1 MRWEAVLMNLDKVY
15 NSIEDVLEVAQSAE
29 GKMVGEFDINNRLES
44 KGNKG
49 GIGQILE
56 EGLFKIAVNSRAEAD
71 FVNLGLE
78 LKVTAI
84 KENKKNDF
92 SAKERLVLNI
102 INYEED
108 YKDSFENSAF
118 WQKNKNLLIVFYLYK
133 DDLDKKEFPIVKSV
147 LHEFD
152 PADLEI
158 IKQDWQ
164 TIINKIKQG
173 EAHNISESDT
183 MYLAA
188 CTKGVNANSVRK
200 QPFSAI
206 PAKQRAFSLKSSY
219 MSAFAR
225 RVIDRQLIPSLFNV
239 DELKSKTTLQLLQ
252 ERFAPYIGK
261 RVSEIAKLV
270 DIPVTKNKAFN
281 ANLISAVLGV
291 KGTKLESLREFSKA
305 NIKFKTIRLEPTGI
319 PKEHMS
325 FEQIDF
331 HRWVNDAWEDSQL
344 YEKFEYTKYLFVVF
358 QYDETEKE
366 NKNREPYLKG
376 IMLWNMPEVVIEH
389 ELKELWKTTKAI
401 LETGVELKPVR
412 NGVSNN
418 LPGAKFNGVCHIR
431 PKGKDGNDKVVLPDG
446 QEITKQCYWLNRE
459 YIAEI
464 VKELK

>member
-1 MRWEAVLMNLDKVY
+1 MNLDKVY
-15 NSIEDVLEVAQSAE
+15 NSIEDVLDVAQSAE
-29 GKMVGEFDINNRLES
+29 GKTVGEFDINNRLES

-84 KENKKNDF
+84 KENKKKEF

-108 YKDSFENSAF
+108 YKASFDNSAF

-219 MSAFAR
+219 MTAFAR
-225 RVIDRQLIPSLFNV
+225 RVIERQSIPSLFNI

-261 RVSEIAKLV
+261 RVYELARLM
-270 DIPVTKNKAFN
+270 DISITKNKAFN
-281 ANLISAVLGV
+281 ANLISAILGV
-291 KGTKLESLREFSKA
+291 KGTKLESLREFNKA
-305 NIKFKTIRLEPTGI
+305 NIKFKTIRLEPNGN
-319 PKEHMS
+319 PREHMS

-331 HRWVNDAWEDSQL
+331 NRWIRDDWEESQI
-344 YEKFEYTKYLFVVF
+344 YENFEYTKYLFVVF
-358 QYDETEKE
+358 QYDETETQ
-366 NKNREPYLKG
+366 NKVREPYLKG

-389 ELKELWKTTKAI
+389 ELKDLWKTTKAI
-401 LETGVELKPVR
+401 LETGVELKPVC
-412 NGVSNN
+412 NGISNN

-431 PKGKDGNDKVVLPDG
+431 PKGRDGNDKVMLPDG

-464 VKELK
+464 VKDLK

>member
-1 MRWEAVLMNLDKVY
+1 MNLDKVY
-15 NSIEDVLEVAQSAE
+15 NSIEDVLDVAQSAE
-29 GKMVGEFDINNRLES
+29 GKTVGEFDINNRLES

-84 KENKKNDF
+84 KENKKKEF

-102 INYEED
+102 INYEE
-108 YKDSFENSAF
+108 
-118 WQKNKNLLIVFYLYK
+118 
-133 DDLDKKEFPIVKSV
+133 
-147 LHEFD
+147 
-152 PADLEI
+152 DLEI

-219 MSAFAR
+219 MTAFAR
-225 RVIDRQLIPSLFNV
+225 RVIDRQSIPSLFNV

-252 ERFAPYIGK
+252 EKFAPYIGK
-261 RVSEIAKLV
+261 RVSELARLM
-270 DIPVTKNKAFN
+270 DISITKNKAFN
-281 ANLISAVLGV
+281 ANLISAILGV
-291 KGTKLESLREFSKA
+291 KGTKLESLREFNKA
-305 NIKFKTIRLEPTGI
+305 NIKFKTIRLEPNGI
-319 PKEHMS
+319 PREHMS

-331 HRWVNDAWEDSQL
+331 NRWIRDDWEESQI
-344 YEKFEYTKYLFVVF
+344 YENFEYTKYLFVVF
-358 QYDETEKE
+358 QYDETETQ
-366 NKNREPYLKG
+366 NKDREPYLKG

-389 ELKELWKTTKAI
+389 ELKDLWKTTKVI
-401 LETGVELKPVR
+401 LETGVELKTVR

-431 PKGKDGNDKVVLPDG
+431 PKGRDGNDKVILPDG

-464 VKELK
+464 VKDLK

>member
-1 MRWEAVLMNLDKVY
+1 MNLDKVY
-15 NSIEDVLEVAQSAE
+15 NSIEDVLDVAQSAE
-29 GKMVGEFDINNRLES
+29 GKTVGEFDINNRLES

-84 KENKKNDF
+84 KENKKKEF

-108 YKDSFENSAF
+108 YKASFDNSAF

-219 MSAFAR
+219 MTAFAR
-225 RVIDRQLIPSLFNV
+225 RVIERQSIPSLFNI

-261 RVSEIAKLV
+261 RVSELARLM
-270 DIPVTKNKAFN
+270 DISITKNKAFN
-281 ANLISAVLGV
+281 ANLISAILGV
-291 KGTKLESLREFSKA
+291 KGTKLESLREFNKA
-305 NIKFKTIRLEPTGI
+305 NIKFKTIRLEPNGI
-319 PKEHMS
+319 PREHMS

-331 HRWVNDAWEDSQL
+331 SRWIKDDWEESQI
-344 YEKFEYTKYLFVVF
+344 YENFEYTKYLFVVF
-358 QYDETEKE
+358 QYDDTETQ
-366 NKNREPYLKG
+366 NKDREPYLKG

-389 ELKELWKTTKAI
+389 ELKDLWKTTKSI

-412 NGVSNN
+412 NGISNN

-446 QEITKQCYWLNRE
+446 QSITKQCYWLNRE
-459 YIAEI
+459 YIGEI
-464 VKELK
+464 LKELK

>member
-1 MRWEAVLMNLDKVY
+1 MGTDKVY
-15 NSIEDVLEVAQSAE
+15 NSIEEVLDIAESAE
-29 GKMVGEFDINNRLES
+29 GKTVGEFDINNRLDS
-44 KGNKG
+44 RGNKG
-49 GIGQILE
+49 GIGQVLE
-56 EGLFKIAVNSRAEAD
+56 EGLFKMAVNSRAEAD
-71 FVNLGLE
+71 FVDLGLE

-108 YKDSFENSAF
+108 YKDSFEESSF
-118 WQKNKNLLIVFYLYK
+118 WQKNKNLLVIFYLYK
-133 DDLDKKEFPIVKSV
+133 DELDKKDFPIIKSV
-147 LHEFD
+147 LHNFD
-152 PADLEI
+152 PVDLEI

-164 TIINKIKQG
+164 TIMDKIKAG
-173 EAHNISESDT
+173 EAHNISEGDT

-188 CTKGVNANSVRK
+188 CTKGANAKSIRK
-200 QPFSAI
+200 QPFSNI

-281 ANLISAVLGV
+281 ANLISAILGV
-291 KGTKLESLREFSKA
+291 KGTKLETLREFNKA
-305 NIKFKTIRLEPTGI
+305 NIKFKTIRLEPNGL
-319 PKEHMS
+319 PREHMS

-331 HRWVNDAWEDSQL
+331 KRWVKDDWEESQV
-344 YEKFEYTKYLFVVF
+344 YENFEYTKYLFVVF
-358 QYDETEKE
+358 QYDETATQ
-366 NKNREPYLKG
+366 NKDREPYLKG
-376 IMLWNMPEVVIEH
+376 IMLWNMPEVIIEH
-389 ELKELWKTTKAI
+389 ELKDLWKTTKAI

-418 LPGAKFNGVCHIR
+418 LPGAKFNGICHIR

-459 YIAEI
+459 YIAGI
-464 VKELK
+464 INELL

>member
-29 GKMVGEFDINNRLES
+29 GRTVGEFDINNRLES

-84 KENKKNDF
+84 KENKKNEF

-108 YKDSFENSAF
+108 YKDSFDNSAF

-158 IKQDWQ
+158 IKQDWE
-164 TIINKIKQG
+164 TIIDKIKQG

-219 MSAFAR
+219 MTAFAR
-225 RVIDRQLIPSLFNV
+225 RVIDRQSIPSLFNV

-252 ERFAPYIGK
+252 EKFAPYIGK
-261 RVSEIAKLV
+261 SVSEIARLM
-270 DIPVTKNKAFN
+270 DIPITKNKAFN

-291 KGTKLESLREFSKA
+291 KGTKLESLREFNKA
-305 NIKFKTIRLEPTGI
+305 NIKFKTIRLEPNGV
-319 PKEHMS
+319 PREHMS

-331 HRWVNDAWEDSQL
+331 TRWVRDDWEESQV
-344 YEKFEYTKYLFVVF
+344 YENFEYTKYLFVVF
-358 QYDETEKE
+358 QYDETATQ
-366 NKNREPYLKG
+366 NKDREPYLKG
-376 IMLWNMPEVVIEH
+376 IILWNMPEVVIEH
-389 ELKELWKTTKAI
+389 ELKDLWKTTKAI
-401 LETGVELKPVR
+401 LETGVELKPAR

-431 PKGKDGNDKVVLPDG
+431 PKGKDGNDKVMLPDG

-464 VKELK
+464 VKKL

>member
-1 MRWEAVLMNLDKVY
+1 MNLDKVY
-15 NSIEDVLEVAQSAE
+15 NSIEDVLDVAQSAE
-29 GKMVGEFDINNRLES
+29 GKTVGEFDINNRLES

-84 KENKKNDF
+84 KENKKNKF

-108 YKDSFENSAF
+108 YKDSFDNSAF

-219 MSAFAR
+219 MTVFAR
-225 RVIDRQLIPSLFNV
+225 RVIERQSIPSLFNI

-261 RVSEIAKLV
+261 RVSELARLM
-270 DIPVTKNKAFN
+270 DISVTKNKAFN

-291 KGTKLESLREFSKA
+291 KGTKLESLREFNKA
-305 NIKFKTIRLEPTGI
+305 NIKFKTIRLEPNGI
-319 PKEHMS
+319 PREHMS

-331 HRWVNDAWEDSQL
+331 NRWIRDDWEESQI
-344 YEKFEYTKYLFVVF
+344 YENFEYTKYLFVVF
-358 QYDETEKE
+358 QYDETETQ
-366 NKNREPYLKG
+366 NKDREPYLKG

-389 ELKELWKTTKAI
+389 ELKDLWKTTKSI
-401 LETGVELKPVR
+401 LETGVELKFVR

-418 LPGAKFNGVCHIR
+418 LPGASFNGICHIR
-431 PKGKDGNDKVVLPDG
+431 PKARDGKDQVELPDG
-446 QEITKQCYWLNRE
+446 QRITKQCYWLNRE

-464 VKELK
+464 VKELS

>member
-1 MRWEAVLMNLDKVY
+1 MGTDKVY
-15 NSIEDVLEVAQSAE
+15 NSIEEVLDIAESAE
-29 GKMVGEFDINNRLES
+29 GKTVGEFDINNRLDS
-44 KGNKG
+44 RGNKG
-49 GIGQILE
+49 GIGQVLE
-56 EGLFKIAVNSRAEAD
+56 EGLFKMAVNSRAEAD
-71 FVNLGLE
+71 FVDLGLE

-108 YKDSFENSAF
+108 YKDSFEESSF
-118 WQKNKNLLIVFYLYK
+118 WQKNKNLLVIFYLYK
-133 DDLDKKEFPIVKSV
+133 DELDKKDFPIIKSV
-147 LHEFD
+147 LHNFD
-152 PADLEI
+152 PVDLEI

-164 TIINKIKQG
+164 TIMDKIIAG

-188 CTKGVNANSVRK
+188 CTKGANAKSIRK
-200 QPFSAI
+200 QPFSNI

-239 DELKSKTTLQLLQ
+239 DELKSKTTLQLLR

-261 RVSEIAKLV
+261 RVSEIARLM
-270 DIPVTKNKAFN
+270 DIPVSTNKAFN
-281 ANLISAVLGV
+281 ANLISAILGV
-291 KGTKLESLREFSKA
+291 KGTKLETLREFNKA
-305 NIKFKTIRLEPTGI
+305 NIKFKTIRLEPNGV
-319 PKEHMS
+319 PREHMS

-331 HRWVNDAWEDSQL
+331 KRWVRDDWEESQV
-344 YEKFEYTKYLFVVF
+344 YENFEYTKYLFVVF
-358 QYDETEKE
+358 QYDETATQ
-366 NKNREPYLKG
+366 NKDREPYLKG

-389 ELKELWKTTKAI
+389 ELKDLWKTTKAI
-401 LETGVELKPVR
+401 LEEGVQLTPVR

-418 LPGAKFNGVCHIR
+418 LPGASFNGVCHIR
-431 PKGKDGNDKVVLPDG
+431 PKARDGKDQVELPDG
-446 QEITKQCYWLNRE
+446 QHITKQCYWLNRE

-464 VKELK
+464 VKDI

>member
-1 MRWEAVLMNLDKVY
+1 MSTDKVY
-15 NSIEDVLEVAQSAE
+15 NSIEEVLDVAESAE
-29 GKMVGEFDINNRLES
+29 GKTVGEFDINHRLDS
-44 KGNKG
+44 RGNKG
-49 GIGQILE
+49 GIGQVLE
-56 EGLFKIAVNSRAEAD
+56 EGLFKMAVNSRAEAD
-71 FVNLGLE
+71 FVDLGLE

-108 YKDSFENSAF
+108 YKDSFEESSF
-118 WQKNKNLLIVFYLYK
+118 WQKNKNLLVIFYLYK
-133 DDLDKKEFPIVKSV
+133 DELDKKDFPIIKSV
-147 LHEFD
+147 LHNFD
-152 PADLEI
+152 PVDLEI

-164 TIINKIKQG
+164 TIIDKIKAG
-173 EAHNISESDT
+173 EAHNISEGDT

-188 CTKGVNANSVRK
+188 CTKGANAKSIRK
-200 QPFSAI
+200 QPFSNI

-261 RVSEIAKLV
+261 GVSEIVKIMG
-270 DIPVTKNKAFN
+270 IPITKNKAFN

-376 IMLWNMPEVVIEH
+376 IMLWNMPEIVIEH
-389 ELKELWKTTKAI
+389 ELKDLWKTTKAI

-418 LPGAKFNGVCHIR
+418 LPGASFNGVCHIR
-431 PKGKDGNDKVVLPDG
+431 PKARDGKDQVELPDG
-446 QEITKQCYWLNRE
+446 QHITKQCYWLNRE

>member
-1 MRWEAVLMNLDKVY
+1 MNLDKVY
-15 NSIEDVLEVAQSAE
+15 NSIEDVLDVAQSAE
-29 GKMVGEFDINNRLES
+29 GKTVGEFDINNRLES

-84 KENKKNDF
+84 KENKKKEF

-108 YKDSFENSAF
+108 YKASFDNSAF

-219 MSAFAR
+219 MTAFAR
-225 RVIDRQLIPSLFNV
+225 RVIDRQSIPSLFNV

-252 ERFAPYIGK
+252 EKFAPYIGK
-261 RVSEIAKLV
+261 RVSELARLM
-270 DIPVTKNKAFN
+270 DISITKNKAFN
-281 ANLISAVLGV
+281 ANLISAILGV
-291 KGTKLESLREFSKA
+291 KGTKLESLREFNKA
-305 NIKFKTIRLEPTGI
+305 NIKFKTIRLEPNGI
-319 PKEHMS
+319 PREHMS

-331 HRWVNDAWEDSQL
+331 NRWIRDDWEESQI
-344 YEKFEYTKYLFVVF
+344 YENFEYTKYLFVVF
-358 QYDETEKE
+358 QYDETETQ
-366 NKNREPYLKG
+366 NKDREPYLKG

-389 ELKELWKTTKAI
+389 ELKDLWKTTKSI
-401 LETGVELKPVR
+401 LETGVELKFVR

-418 LPGAKFNGVCHIR
+418 LPGASFNGICHIR
-431 PKGKDGNDKVVLPDG
+431 PKARDGKDQVELPDG
-446 QEITKQCYWLNRE
+446 QRITKQCYWLNRE

-464 VKELK
+464 VKELS

>member
-1 MRWEAVLMNLDKVY
+1 M
-15 NSIEDVLEVAQSAE
+15 
-29 GKMVGEFDINNRLES
+29 
-44 KGNKG
+44 
-49 GIGQILE
+49 
-56 EGLFKIAVNSRAEAD
+56 NSRAEAD

-84 KENKKNDF
+84 KENKKKEF

-108 YKDSFENSAF
+108 YKASFDNSAF

-164 TIINKIKQG
+164 TIIYKIKQG

-219 MSAFAR
+219 MTAFAR
-225 RVIDRQLIPSLFNV
+225 RVIERQSIPSLFNI

-261 RVSEIAKLV
+261 RVSELARLM
-270 DIPVTKNKAFN
+270 DI
-281 ANLISAVLGV
+281 S
-291 KGTKLESLREFSKA
+291 
-305 NIKFKTIRLEPTGI
+305 
-319 PKEHMS
+319 
-325 FEQIDF
+325 
-331 HRWVNDAWEDSQL
+331 
-344 YEKFEYTKYLFVVF
+344 
-358 QYDETEKE
+358 
-366 NKNREPYLKG
+366 
-376 IMLWNMPEVVIEH
+376 
-389 ELKELWKTTKAI
+389 
-401 LETGVELKPVR
+401 
-412 NGVSNN
+412 
-418 LPGAKFNGVCHIR
+418 
-431 PKGKDGNDKVVLPDG
+431 
-446 QEITKQCYWLNRE
+446 ITK
-459 YIAEI
+459 
-464 VKELK
+464 K

>member
-1 MRWEAVLMNLDKVY
+1 MNLDKVY
-15 NSIEDVLEVAQSAE
+15 NSIEDVLDVAQSAE
-29 GKMVGEFDINNRLES
+29 GKKVGEFDINNRLES

-84 KENKKNDF
+84 KENKKKEF

-108 YKDSFENSAF
+108 YKDSFDNSAF

-173 EAHNISESDT
+173 QAHNISESDT

-219 MSAFAR
+219 MTAFAR
-225 RVIDRQLIPSLFNV
+225 RVIERQLIPSLFNV
-239 DELKSKTTLQLLQ
+239 DELTSKTTLQLLQ

-261 RVSEIAKLV
+261 TVSELARLM
-270 DIPVTKNKAFN
+270 DISVTKNKAFN

-291 KGTKLESLREFSKA
+291 KGTKLESLREFNKA
-305 NIKFKTIRLEPTGI
+305 NIKFKTIRLEPNGI
-319 PKEHMS
+319 PREHMS

-331 HRWVNDAWEDSQL
+331 NRWIRDDWEESQIMRIL
-344 YEKFEYTKYLFVVF
+344 STQNIYLWYFNTMK
-358 QYDETEKE
+358 QRHKI
-366 NKNREPYLKG
+366 K
-376 IMLWNMPEVVIEH
+376 IES
-389 ELKELWKTTKAI
+389 LT
-401 LETGVELKPVR
+401 
-412 NGVSNN
+412 
-418 LPGAKFNGVCHIR
+418 
-431 PKGKDGNDKVVLPDG
+431 
-446 QEITKQCYWLNRE
+446 
-459 YIAEI
+459 
-464 VKELK
+464 

>member
-1 MRWEAVLMNLDKVY
+1 MNLDKVY
-15 NSIEDVLEVAQSAE
+15 NSIEDVLDVAQSAE
-29 GKMVGEFDINNRLES
+29 GKTVGEFDINNRLES

-84 KENKKNDF
+84 KENKKKEF

-108 YKDSFENSAF
+108 YKDSFDNSAF

-173 EAHNISESDT
+173 QAHNISESDT

-219 MSAFAR
+219 MTAFAR
-225 RVIDRQLIPSLFNV
+225 RVIERQSIPSLFNI

-261 RVSEIAKLV
+261 RVAELARLM
-270 DIPVTKNKAFN
+270 DISVTKNKAFN

-291 KGTKLESLREFSKA
+291 KGTKLESLREFNKA
-305 NIKFKTIRLEPTGI
+305 NIKFKTIRLEPNGI
-319 PKEHMS
+319 PREHMS

-331 HRWVNDAWEDSQL
+331 NRWIRDDWEESQI
-344 YEKFEYTKYLFVVF
+344 YENFEYTKYLFVVF
-358 QYDETEKE
+358 QYDETETQ
-366 NKNREPYLKG
+366 NKDREPYLKG

-389 ELKELWKTTKAI
+389 ELKDLWKTTKSI
-401 LETGVELKPVR
+401 LETGVELKFVR

-418 LPGAKFNGVCHIR
+418 LPGASFNGICHIR
-431 PKGKDGNDKVVLPDG
+431 PKARDGKDQVELPDG
-446 QEITKQCYWLNRE
+446 QRITKQCYWLNRE

-464 VKELK
+464 VKELS

>member
-1 MRWEAVLMNLDKVY
+1 MSTDKVY
-15 NSIEDVLEVAQSAE
+15 NSIEEVLDIAESAE
-29 GKMVGEFDINNRLES
+29 GKTVGEFDINNRLDS
-44 KGNKG
+44 RGNKG
-49 GIGQILE
+49 GIGQVLE
-56 EGLFKIAVNSRAEAD
+56 EGLFKMAVNSRAEAD
-71 FVNLGLE
+71 FVDLGLE

-108 YKDSFENSAF
+108 YKD
-118 WQKNKNLLIVFYLYK
+118 KK
-133 DDLDKKEFPIVKSV
+133 DFPIIKSV
-147 LHEFD
+147 LHNFD
-152 PADLEI
+152 PVDLEI

-164 TIINKIKQG
+164 TIIDKIKAG
-173 EAHNISESDT
+173 EAHNISEGDT

-188 CTKGVNANSVRK
+188 CTKGANAKSIRK
-200 QPFSAI
+200 QPFSNI

-331 HRWVNDAWEDSQL
+331 HRWLNDAWEDSQL

-401 LETGVELKPVR
+401 LEEGVQLTPVR

-418 LPGAKFNGVCHIR
+418 LPGASFNGICHIR
-431 PKGKDGNDKVVLPDG
+431 PKARDGKDQVELPDG
-446 QEITKQCYWLNRE
+446 QRITKQCYWLNRE

-464 VKELK
+464 VKELS

>member
-1 MRWEAVLMNLDKVY
+1 MNLDKVY
-15 NSIEDVLEVAQSAE
+15 NSIEDVLDVAQSAE
-29 GKMVGEFDINNRLES
+29 GKTVGEFDINNRLES

-84 KENKKNDF
+84 KENKKKEF

-108 YKDSFENSAF
+108 YKDSFDNSAF

-173 EAHNISESDT
+173 QAHNISESDT

-219 MSAFAR
+219 MTAFAR
-225 RVIDRQLIPSLFNV
+225 RVIERQSIPSLFNV

-261 RVSEIAKLV
+261 TVSELARLM
-270 DIPVTKNKAFN
+270 DISVTKNKAFN

-291 KGTKLESLREFSKA
+291 KGTKLESLREFNKA
-305 NIKFKTIRLEPTGI
+305 NIKFKTIRLEPNGI
-319 PKEHMS
+319 PREHMS

-331 HRWVNDAWEDSQL
+331 NRWIRDDWEESQI
-344 YEKFEYTKYLFVVF
+344 YENFEYTKYLFVVF
-358 QYDETEKE
+358 QYDETETQ
-366 NKNREPYLKG
+366 NKDREPYLKG

-389 ELKELWKTTKAI
+389 ELKDLWKTTKSI
-401 LETGVELKPVR
+401 LETGVELKFVR

-418 LPGAKFNGVCHIR
+418 LPGASFNGICHIR
-431 PKGKDGNDKVVLPDG
+431 PKARDGKDQVELPDG
-446 QEITKQCYWLNRE
+446 QRITKQCYWLNRE

-464 VKELK
+464 VKELS

>member
-1 MRWEAVLMNLDKVY
+1 MNLDKVY
-15 NSIEDVLEVAQSAE
+15 NSIEDVLDVAQSAE
-29 GKMVGEFDINNRLES
+29 GKTVGEFDINNRLES

-84 KENKKNDF
+84 KENKKKEF

-108 YKDSFENSAF
+108 YKDSFDNSAF

-173 EAHNISESDT
+173 QAHNISESDT

-219 MSAFAR
+219 MTAFAR
-225 RVIDRQLIPSLFNV
+225 RVIDRQSIPSLFNV
-239 DELKSKTTLQLLQ
+239 DELKSKTALDLLR

-261 RVSEIAKLV
+261 RVSEIARLMNL
-270 DIPVTKNKAFN
+270 PVSTNKAFN
-281 ANLISAVLGV
+281 ANLISSILGV
-291 KGTKLESLREFSKA
+291 KGTKLESLREFNKA
-305 NIKFKTIRLEPTGI
+305 NIKFKTIRLEPDGV
-319 PKEHMS
+319 PREHMS

-331 HRWVNDAWEDSQL
+331 NRWVSDDWEESQV
-344 YEKFEYTKYLFVVF
+344 YENFEYTKYLFVVF
-358 QYDETEKE
+358 QYDETKSE
-366 NKNREPYLKG
+366 NKDREPYLKG

-389 ELKELWKTTKAI
+389 ELKDLWKTTKSI

-418 LPGAKFNGVCHIR
+418 LPGTKFNGVCHIR
-431 PKGKDGNDKVVLPDG
+431 PKGRDGNDKVMLPDG
-446 QEITKQCYWLNRE
+446 QSITKQCYWLNRE
-459 YIAEI
+459 YIGEI
-464 VKELK
+464 LKELK

>member
-1 MRWEAVLMNLDKVY
+1 
-15 NSIEDVLEVAQSAE
+15 
-29 GKMVGEFDINNRLES
+29 MVI
-44 KGNKG
+44 
-49 GIGQILE
+49 
-56 EGLFKIAVNSRAEAD
+56 
-71 FVNLGLE
+71 
-78 LKVTAI
+78 
-84 KENKKNDF
+84 
-92 SAKERLVLNI
+92 
-102 INYEED
+102 
-108 YKDSFENSAF
+108 
-118 WQKNKNLLIVFYLYK
+118 FYLYK
-133 DDLDKKEFPIVKSV
+133 DELDKKDFPIIKSV
-147 LHEFD
+147 LHNFD
-152 PADLEI
+152 PVDLEI

-164 TIINKIKQG
+164 TIIDKIKAG
-173 EAHNISESDT
+173 EAHNISEGDT

-188 CTKGVNANSVRK
+188 CTKGANAKSIRK
-200 QPFSAI
+200 QPFSNI

-389 ELKELWKTTKAI
+389 ELKDLWKTTKAI
-401 LETGVELKPVR
+401 LEEGVQLTPVR

-418 LPGAKFNGVCHIR
+418 LPGANFNGVCHIR
-431 PKGKDGNDKVVLPDG
+431 PKARDGKDQVELPDG
-446 QEITKQCYWLNRE
+446 QHITKQCYWLNRE

-464 VKELK
+464 VKDI

>member
-1 MRWEAVLMNLDKVY
+1 MNLDKVY
-15 NSIEDVLEVAQSAE
+15 NSIEDVLDVAQSAE
-29 GKMVGEFDINNRLES
+29 GKTVGEFDINNRLES

-84 KENKKNDF
+84 KENKKKEF

-108 YKDSFENSAF
+108 YKASFDNSAF

-219 MSAFAR
+219 MTAFAR
-225 RVIDRQLIPSLFNV
+225 RVIERQSIPSLFNI

-261 RVSEIAKLV
+261 RVSELARLM
-270 DIPVTKNKAFN
+270 DISITKNKAFN
-281 ANLISAVLGV
+281 ANLISAILGV
-291 KGTKLESLREFSKA
+291 KGTKLESLREFNKA
-305 NIKFKTIRLEPTGI
+305 NIKFKTIRLEPNGN
-319 PKEHMS
+319 PREHMS

-331 HRWVNDAWEDSQL
+331 NRWIRDDWEESQI
-344 YEKFEYTKYLFVVF
+344 YENFEYTKYLFVVF
-358 QYDETEKE
+358 QYDETETQ
-366 NKNREPYLKG
+366 NKDREPYLKG

-389 ELKELWKTTKAI
+389 ELKDLWKTTKSI
-401 LETGVELKPVR
+401 LETGVELKFVR

-418 LPGAKFNGVCHIR
+418 LPGASFNGICHIR
-431 PKGKDGNDKVVLPDG
+431 PKARDGKDQVELPDG
-446 QEITKQCYWLNRE
+446 QRITKQCYWLNRE

-464 VKELK
+464 VKELS

>member
-1 MRWEAVLMNLDKVY
+1 MNLDKVY
-15 NSIEDVLEVAQSAE
+15 NSIEDVLDVAQSAE
-29 GKMVGEFDINNRLES
+29 GKTVGEFDINNRLES

-84 KENKKNDF
+84 KENKKKEF

-108 YKDSFENSAF
+108 YKASFDNSAF

-219 MSAFAR
+219 MTAFAR
-225 RVIDRQLIPSLFNV
+225 RVIERQSIPSLFNI

-261 RVSEIAKLV
+261 RVSELARLM
-270 DIPVTKNKAFN
+270 DISITKNKAFN
-281 ANLISAVLGV
+281 ANLISAILGV
-291 KGTKLESLREFSKA
+291 KGTKLESLREFNKA
-305 NIKFKTIRLEPTGI
+305 NIKFKTIRLEPNGN
-319 PKEHMS
+319 PREHMS

-331 HRWVNDAWEDSQL
+331 NRWIRDDWEESQI
-344 YEKFEYTKYLFVVF
+344 YENFEYTKYLFVVF
-358 QYDETEKE
+358 QYDETETQ
-366 NKNREPYLKG
+366 NKDREPYLKG

-389 ELKELWKTTKAI
+389 ELKNLWKTTKAI

-412 NGVSNN
+412 NGISNN

-431 PKGKDGNDKVVLPDG
+431 PKGKDGNDKVMLPDS

-459 YIAEI
+459 YIGEI
-464 VKELK
+464 LKELK

>member
-1 MRWEAVLMNLDKVY
+1 MSTDKVY
-15 NSIEDVLEVAQSAE
+15 NSIEEVLDIAESAE
-29 GKMVGEFDINNRLES
+29 GKTVGEFDINNRLDS
-44 KGNKG
+44 RGNKG
-49 GIGQILE
+49 GIGQVLE
-56 EGLFKIAVNSRAEAD
+56 EGLFKMAVNSRAEAD
-71 FVNLGLE
+71 FVDLGLE

-108 YKDSFENSAF
+108 
-118 WQKNKNLLIVFYLYK
+118 
-133 DDLDKKEFPIVKSV
+133 
-147 LHEFD
+147 LHNFD
-152 PADLEI
+152 PVDLEI

-164 TIINKIKQG
+164 TIIDKIKAG
-173 EAHNISESDT
+173 EAHNISEGDT

-188 CTKGVNANSVRK
+188 CTKGANAKSIRK
-200 QPFSAI
+200 QPFSNI

-331 HRWVNDAWEDSQL
+331 HRWLNDAWEDSQL

-401 LETGVELKPVR
+401 LEEGVQLTPVR

-418 LPGAKFNGVCHIR
+418 LPGASFNGICHIR
-431 PKGKDGNDKVVLPDG
+431 PKARDGKDQVELPDG
-446 QEITKQCYWLNRE
+446 QYITKQCYWLNRE

-464 VKELK
+464 VKDI

>member
-1 MRWEAVLMNLDKVY
+1 MNLDKVY
-15 NSIEDVLEVAQSAE
+15 NSIEDVLDVAQSAE
-29 GKMVGEFDINNRLES
+29 GKTVGEFDINNRLES

-84 KENKKNDF
+84 KENKKKEF

-108 YKDSFENSAF
+108 YKASFDNSAF

-219 MSAFAR
+219 MTAFAR
-225 RVIDRQLIPSLFNV
+225 RVIERQSIPSLFNI

-261 RVSEIAKLV
+261 RVSELARLM
-270 DIPVTKNKAFN
+270 DISVTKNKAFN

-291 KGTKLESLREFSKA
+291 KGTKLESLREFNKA
-305 NIKFKTIRLEPTGI
+305 NIKFKTIRLEPNGI
-319 PKEHMS
+319 PREHMS

-331 HRWVNDAWEDSQL
+331 NRWIKDDWEESQI
-344 YEKFEYTKYLFVVF
+344 YENFEYTKYLFVVF
-358 QYDETEKE
+358 QYDETETQ
-366 NKNREPYLKG
+366 NKDREPYLKG

-389 ELKELWKTTKAI
+389 ELKDLWKTTKSI
-401 LETGVELKPVR
+401 LETGVELKFVR

-418 LPGAKFNGVCHIR
+418 LPGASFNGICHIR
-431 PKGKDGNDKVVLPDG
+431 PKARDGKDQVELPDG
-446 QEITKQCYWLNRE
+446 QRITKQCYWLNRE

-464 VKELK
+464 VKELS

>member
-1 MRWEAVLMNLDKVY
+1 MNLDKVY
-15 NSIEDVLEVAQSAE
+15 NSIEDVLDVAQSAE
-29 GKMVGEFDINNRLES
+29 GKTVGEFDINNRLES

-84 KENKKNDF
+84 KENKKKEF

-108 YKDSFENSAF
+108 YKDSFDNSAF

-152 PADLEI
+152 SADLEI

-173 EAHNISESDT
+173 QAHNISESDT

-219 MSAFAR
+219 MTAFAR
-225 RVIDRQLIPSLFNV
+225 RVIERQSIPSLFNV

-261 RVSEIAKLV
+261 TVSELARLM
-270 DIPVTKNKAFN
+270 DISVTKNKAFN

-291 KGTKLESLREFSKA
+291 KGTKLESLREFNKA
-305 NIKFKTIRLEPTGI
+305 NIKFKTIRLEPNGI
-319 PKEHMS
+319 PREHMS

-331 HRWVNDAWEDSQL
+331 NRWIRDDWEESQI
-344 YEKFEYTKYLFVVF
+344 YENFEYTKYLFVVF
-358 QYDETEKE
+358 QYDETETQ
-366 NKNREPYLKG
+366 NKDREPYLKG

-389 ELKELWKTTKAI
+389 ELKDLWKTTKAI
-401 LETGVELKPVR
+401 LETGVELKFVR

-418 LPGAKFNGVCHIR
+418 LPGASFNGICHIR
-431 PKGKDGNDKVVLPDG
+431 PKARDGKDQVELPDG
-446 QEITKQCYWLNRE
+446 QRITKQCYWLNRE

-464 VKELK
+464 VKELS